1 MLAPCNNCPA
11 SRLYPAARPITSRNW
26 NPRAGCG
33 LPFPTP
39 LRKQRGPR
47 YAPSPFWVRTC
58 VAVNLVAVQTVPV
71 LWPLAPDSR
80 TIHLREQLTR
90 IAADVAADVAAES
103 HIPVWPVVVLARDYY
118 AAFARVL
125 GPHSVVL
132 ISGSHWFSAES
143 RMARRLR
150 KAGLGVIVTKLA

>member
-1 MLAPCNNCPA
+1 MHQLPSIKIVPSGETDHLPQLESAG
-11 SRLYPAARPITSRNW
+11 RLRVTVPYTTPEAAR
-26 NPRAGCG
+26 AA
-33 LPFPTP
+33 
-39 LRKQRGPR
+39 LRTIAILGQDLR
-47 YAPSPFWVRTC
+47 

-118 AAFARVL
+118 GAFARVL

-132 ISGSHWFSAES
+132 ISGRRWFSAES